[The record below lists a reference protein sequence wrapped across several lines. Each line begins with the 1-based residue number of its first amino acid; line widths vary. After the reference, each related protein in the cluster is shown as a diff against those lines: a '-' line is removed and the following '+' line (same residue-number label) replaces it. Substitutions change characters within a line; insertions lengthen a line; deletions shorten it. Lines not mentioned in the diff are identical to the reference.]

1 MENITRN
8 KQAKKR
14 EADLL
19 INVQEHRIRWR
30 LFYVYQINGGINE
43 KEYLIFK
50 TGDSFWYNK
59 ELSRERSRAFSKSA
73 FHCKS
78 LIQSLNEAWK
88 F

>member
-1 MENITRN
+1 MFLIKIMENITQN

-19 INVQEHRIRWR
+19 IHVQEHRIRWR

-43 KEYLIFK
+43 KKYLIFK

-59 ELSRERSRAFSKSA
+59 KLSWEIYGF
-73 FHCKS
+73 
-78 LIQSLNEAWK
+78 
-88 F
+88 

>member
-19 INVQEHRIRWR
+19 INVQEHRIRGR

-43 KEYLIFK
+43 KKYLIFK
-50 TGDSFWYNK
+50 IGDSF
-59 ELSRERSRAFSKSA
+59 
-73 FHCKS
+73 
-78 LIQSLNEAWK
+78 
-88 F
+88 

>member
-1 MENITRN
+1 MEDITRN

-30 LFYVYQINGGINE
+30 LFYIYQINGGVNE

-50 TGDSFWYNK
+50 TGDSF
-59 ELSRERSRAFSKSA
+59 
-73 FHCKS
+73 
-78 LIQSLNEAWK
+78 
-88 F
+88 